1 MSLFLSRLGVRRSS
15 SVSLLLSKA
24 LSTNSLRRQTPPC
37 SIMGAIPSENGLGRL
52 EVAYANQRSVT
63 ELDKM
68 IPLELVFKEY
78 DDEKT
83 LTIGAS
89 HGWIATLKED
99 GILRLVDDL
108 NPVASDANPKRIP
121 LPPLV
126 TLPHCQTNIITNV
139 SMSSSSPEDDEDCVV
154 AVKFLGPQL
163 SFCKPAG
170 QSPEWTNIKIENPCF
185 CSSSRVMFSDLE
197 DTSSG
202 HGTLAIPAMTPSCTK
217 YSSKTLL
224 SFTWPHY
231 KKTAKNKEG
240 VDIMKTEF
248 LMVFKLDDEGN
259 AVYTQDMG
267 DLAMFLS
274 MSEPFCVPAS
284 SFPGSM
290 FRNNVIIYDYDEMGI
305 VDVSDIPFYLHS
317 ASGPHSVPYQI
328 PPQDIEN

>member
-1 MSLFLSRLGVRRSS
+1 
-15 SVSLLLSKA
+15 
-24 LSTNSLRRQTPPC
+24 
-37 SIMGAIPSENGLGRL
+37 MGAIPSENGLGRL

-63 ELDKM
+63 DLDKM

-170 QSPEWTNIKIENPCF
+170 QSPEWTNFKIENPCF
-185 CSSSRVMFSDLE
+185 CSSSRVMYSEKHNMFRILGSGGHLIGSWDPCNPSDDPKLHKVHFQNLTKLHMATRE
-197 DTSSG
+197 LMD
-202 HGTLAIPAMTPSCTK
+202 SC
-217 YSSKTLL
+217 
-224 SFTWPHY
+224 FTIEHLVESRPTGETFLVKQY

-290 FRNNVIIYDYDEMGI
+290 YPNNVIIYDYDEMGI

>member
-63 ELDKM
+63 DLDKM

-121 LPPLV
+121 LPPLD
-126 TLPHCQTNIITNV
+126 L
-139 SMSSSSPEDDEDCVV
+139 SS
-154 AVKFLGPQL
+154 A
-163 SFCKPAG
+163 FCKPAG

-202 HGTLAIPAMTPSCTK
+202 HGTLAGSDDPKLHKVQFQNLTKLHMATRELMDSC
-217 YSSKTLL
+217 
-224 SFTWPHY
+224 FTIEHLVESRPTRETFLVKQY

-317 ASGPHSVPYQI
+317 VSGPHSVPYQI